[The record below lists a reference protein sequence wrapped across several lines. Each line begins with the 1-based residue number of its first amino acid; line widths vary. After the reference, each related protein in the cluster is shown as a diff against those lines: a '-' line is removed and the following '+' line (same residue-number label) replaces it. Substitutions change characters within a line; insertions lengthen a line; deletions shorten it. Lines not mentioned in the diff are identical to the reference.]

1 MARSRR
7 TPAMLVGRCSSQ
19 LSGHS
24 LQGKLKSHSLRA
36 KPRDLQF
43 CKLVVEMFFEEA
55 VWALRPVG
63 PGTDQPSVLP
73 ARQGIR
79 VTDSPTLSERR
90 RRGTLSPQP
99 VSVLRQKTFPGRA
112 CRTAESLGFAPGDD
126 KGAGLKPRSLL
137 RLSGRLKSA
146 LVQSMTAGP
155 STSLRSGRDD
165 NSYLEYGMRVP
176 KNNCDC
182 DKKSQTG

>member
-43 CKLVVEMFFEEA
+43 CRPVVEMFFEEA

-63 PGTDQPSVLP
+63 LAAKPSAQPG
-73 ARQGIR
+73 
-79 VTDSPTLSERR
+79 
-90 RRGTLSPQP
+90 
-99 VSVLRQKTFPGRA
+99 
-112 CRTAESLGFAPGDD
+112 
-126 KGAGLKPRSLL
+126 GAGSPIPQHCPSAVGAAHFLLNLYQYCVKKHFQDEPVELQIPRLRSL
-137 RLSGRLKSA
+137 
-146 LVQSMTAGP
+146 
-155 STSLRSGRDD
+155 
-165 NSYLEYGMRVP
+165 
-176 KNNCDC
+176 
-182 DKKSQTG
+182 